1 MFTGLVESVG
11 ILHRFTA
18 TPEGRHLFIEPTHS
32 EAFTTALGDSVA
44 VNGCCLTVA
53 GHEGPLLR
61 FDLLDAT
68 LRATNLG
75 DLAPGSRVNL
85 ERALAANARLGGHFV
100 QGHVDGTCTVLEVT
114 SAGPDLGLRFEL
126 RPDFARYLV
135 AKGSIALN
143 GVSLTV
149 AELGE
154 TDFRV
159 WIIPHTQAMTNL
171 GDLRPGSAV
180 NFEVD
185 VLAKYAE
192 RLLAARL

>member
-1 MFTGLVESVG
+1 MFTGLIESLGV
-11 ILHRFTA
+11 LRRFTA
-18 TPEGRHLFIEPTHS
+18 TPEGRHLFIESADPA
-32 EAFTTALGDSVA
+32 AFPVALGDSVA

-53 GHEGPLLR
+53 DQPDGLLR
-61 FDLLDAT
+61 FDLLAAT

-100 QGHVDGTCTVLEVT
+100 QGHVDGTCAVLET
-114 SAGPDLGLRFEL
+114 TPAGPDLGLRFEL

-143 GVSLTV
+143 GVSLTI

-154 TDFRV
+154 SDFQV
-159 WIIPHTQAMTNL
+159 WIIPHTRAMTNL
-171 GDLRPGSAV
+171 GDLRAGDRV

-192 RLLAARL
+192 RLLAARG